1 VPEQGIRAHAGT
13 VNELLHGWRATL
25 PASAPAGLVTRVGE
39 NLLARWGEPQRHYHT
54 VSHLQVVLGVV
65 DEHAGRAE
73 DSTAVRLAAWY
84 HDAVYDPKRV
94 DNEEASALLAEAT
107 LPELDV
113 APNRVTEVARL
124 VRLTAT
130 HDPIPGDRNGGLLTD
145 ADLCVLAS
153 PPDLYASYVAA
164 VRREYAHVPDQAFAA
179 GRAAVLNNLLSLP
192 RLFHTPILRE
202 RWEDMARA
210 NILKELAGLRDEPLP
225 YPSR

>member
-1 VPEQGIRAHAGT
+1 
-13 VNELLHGWRATL
+13 
-25 PASAPAGLVTRVGE
+25 
-39 NLLARWGEPQRHYHT
+39 
-54 VSHLQVVLGVV
+54 
-65 DEHAGRAE
+65 
-73 DSTAVRLAAWY
+73 
-84 HDAVYDPKRV
+84 
-94 DNEEASALLAEAT
+94 
-107 LPELDV
+107 
-113 APNRVTEVARL
+113 VARL